1 MVSVGAN
8 RNRKAYGI
16 KHYNLD
22 TEDDLQ
28 KINVNREVMGTT
40 AFVIDTSTSYMLNG
54 SKEWKKISAA
64 FNGGGSGSGN
74 DEIYDGGGVEGDEN
88 IYDGGGVE
96 GGSGSGGGNS
106 GSGNDDIYEG
116 GGV

>member
-1 MVSVGAN
+1 MISVGAN

-22 TEDDLQ
+22 TEDDL
-28 KINVNREVMGTT
+28 KSINVNREVMGTT
-40 AFVIDTSTSYMLNG
+40 AFVIDTSTRYMLNG

-64 FNGGGSGSGN
+64 FNGGGSGSSN
-74 DEIYDGGGVEGDEN
+74 DEIYDGGGVEGDD

-96 GGSGSGGGNS
+96 GGSDSSGGNS
-106 GSGNDDIYEG
+106 GDGGYDG

>member
-1 MVSVGAN
+1 MISVGAN

-22 TEDDLQ
+22 TEDELK

-40 AFVIDTSTSYMLNG
+40 AFVIDTSTRYMLNG
-54 SKEWKKISAA
+54 SKEWKKISAV
-64 FNGGGSGSGN
+64 FSGGGSGSSN
-74 DEIYDGGGVEGDEN
+74 DEIYDGGGVEGDD

-96 GGSGSGGGNS
+96 GGSDSSGGNS
-106 GSGNDDIYEG
+106 GDGGYDG